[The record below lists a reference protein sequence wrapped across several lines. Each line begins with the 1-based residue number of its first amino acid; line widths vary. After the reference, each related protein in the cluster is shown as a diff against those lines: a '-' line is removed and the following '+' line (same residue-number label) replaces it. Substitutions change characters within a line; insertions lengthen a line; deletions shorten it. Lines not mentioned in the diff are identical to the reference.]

1 MALCPRLPGLA
12 GTRKVKPV
20 WILLK
25 QEALSGSGISLV
37 VCKPAPL
44 SRQPRQHPTSQF
56 FYTPDALPATQP
68 TVPQQTYHNHKTN
81 TARARM
87 HQMLEHSNL

>member
-81 TARARM
+81 TAGARM
-87 HQMLEHSNL
+87 HQILEHSNL